1 MTDLEKRLIEVVS
14 DIDRRLKNLENRV
27 SKIPDPFVLYYKP
40 PGEEYKKINEALD
53 DVYCRINILEML
65 TDK

>member
-1 MTDLEKRLIEVVS
+1 MIDVIG
-14 DIDRRLKNLENRV
+14 DIDRRLKNLESRV

-53 DVYCRINILEML
+53 DLYCRLNIMEML
-65 TDK
+65 VDQ

>member
-1 MTDLEKRLIEVVS
+1 MIDVIG
-14 DIDRRLKNLENRV
+14 DIDRRLKNLESRV

-53 DVYCRINILEML
+53 DLYCRLNIMEMVLEN
-65 TDK
+65 

>member
-1 MTDLEKRLIEVVS
+1 VTDLEKRLIEVVS